1 MQKLILLKR
10 GRDVSWAVIKLIA
23 VFTAKFPA
31 VLSAPLHYRAHQQ
44 EKHMILALYRYHQRL
59 HLLKEGHH
67 WWIHSLHV
75 TNDKTD
81 KTSVI
86 IMSGEDENR
95 KDLFSPGKHL
105 FAWTSSMA
113 VCNVYTYYEA
123 YKKFLFESIL
133 STQLLNHYCQILNIG
148 SCCCLVKNWSW
159 MKYVNPRRQFIR
171 LCFFAL
177 CQLRYYNNYISVIVV
192 LW

>member
-1 MQKLILLKR
+1 MFVSITIHQQEQNLNLKLWFQKLILLKR

-59 HLLKEGHH
+59 HLLTEGHH

-81 KTSVI
+81 KTSII
-86 IMSGEDENR
+86 IMFGEDEDR
-95 KDLFSPGKHL
+95 KDLFSPGKHS
-105 FAWTSSMA
+105 FAWT
-113 VCNVYTYYEA
+113 CI
-123 YKKFLFESIL
+123 YKVESRP
-133 STQLLNHYCQILNIG
+133 N
-148 SCCCLVKNWSW
+148 CLVAADNS
-159 MKYVNPRRQFIR
+159 QAQHTSIIR
-171 LCFFAL
+171 AG
-177 CQLRYYNNYISVIVV
+177 QSH
-192 LW
+192 LWV